1 MVPPWVPD
9 PVPPNDQHDPLPDQP
24 PADLPVP
31 PPIPSQ
37 PTPIAPPGRF
47 GPSRANLGRYAQSG
61 SRTDMQRG
69 LGHYVRKGLG
79 GANTATRRF
88 GGTAVSAGALYSA
101 LSGGGTTAT
110 GSSFDLSLL
119 VGRSANDI
127 IYAVADAVQPIDGT
141 QDAEAR
147 HRSVVDALSEL
158 LKRFPEA
165 DLQNLSEEQKLFTV
179 ERFVGIDV
187 YALFYLDVGKS
198 IQAKAPSATVALA
211 RGREVK
217 DYIKEAISAVFRQ
230 LRATGQRLT
239 ESRLVAIVRQT
250 LQETFQV
257 FEDYVS

>member
-9 PVPPNDQHDPLPDQP
+9 PVLPNDQLDPLLDQP
-24 PADLPVP
+24 VTS
-31 PPIPSQ
+31 SQ
-37 PTPIAPPGRF
+37 PIPIAPPGRF

-61 SRTDMQRG
+61 SRINMQRG

-88 GGTAVSAGALYSA
+88 GGTAVSAGALYGA
-101 LSGGGTTAT
+101 LSGGGATAR
-110 GSSFDLSLL
+110 GSSLDLSLL
-119 VGRSANDI
+119 AGRSANDI
-127 IYAVADAVQPIDGT
+127 VYAVADAVQPIDGT

-187 YALFYLDVGKS
+187 YTLFYLDVGKS

-211 RGREVK
+211 RGREIK

-239 ESRLVAIVRQT
+239 ENRLVAIVRQT